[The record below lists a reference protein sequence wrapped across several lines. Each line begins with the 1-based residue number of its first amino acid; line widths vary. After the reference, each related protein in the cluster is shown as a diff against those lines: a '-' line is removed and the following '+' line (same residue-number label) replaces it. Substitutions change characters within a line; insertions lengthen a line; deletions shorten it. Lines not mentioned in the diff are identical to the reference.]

1 MSILIGVHTSS
12 ATPHTSTHS
21 PIPRVP
27 PETTVTGAAQ
37 AYGVPVAT
45 VRMTDFHSTL
55 ERLHDYLLEC
65 MELAM
70 RPN

>member
-1 MSILIGVHTSS
+1 MTD
-12 ATPHTSTHS
+12 
-21 PIPRVP
+21 
-27 PETTVTGAAQ
+27 AAQ
-37 AYGVPVAT
+37 AYGVPLAT
-45 VRMTDFHSTL
+45 VRMADFHSTL